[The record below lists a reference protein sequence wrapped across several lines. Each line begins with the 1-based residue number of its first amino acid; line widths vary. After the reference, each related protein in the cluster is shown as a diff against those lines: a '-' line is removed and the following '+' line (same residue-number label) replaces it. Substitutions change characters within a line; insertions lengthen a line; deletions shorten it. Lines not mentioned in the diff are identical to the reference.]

1 MVKPSKFLFTVT
13 YPNSMSSISNY
24 YVDYFG
30 PWALIA
36 GASEGIG
43 AAFAEEL
50 ASKGINV
57 VLVARSKDILNKL
70 VKKIEKQYSVQVK
83 VIVQDLTSKKML
95 DEISKKTKNLEIGFL
110 VVNAALSPIGL
121 FHNTTEE
128 LHNKV
133 IDLNC
138 RSPMLLSYYFGKEMK
153 TRGKGGIIL
162 ISSLAGLQ
170 GNPIHTHYSATR
182 GYVINLAEGLWD
194 EMKNFGV
201 KVMVC
206 QAGPTKTPNWG
217 RSTPKEPLSVR
228 MIILEP
234 KKVAQQAI
242 RAIKRRRKPYFVPG
256 FLNRMF
262 SFFLQHTTTRKQ
274 RVKLM
279 GSVARKM
286 YGEEKNYSNK

>member
-1 MVKPSKFLFTVT
+1 
-13 YPNSMSSISNY
+13 MSSISNY
-24 YVDYFG
+24 YVEYFG
-30 PWALIA
+30 PWALVA

-50 ASKGINV
+50 ASKGLNI
-57 VLVARSKDILNKL
+57 VLVARNEDILNEL
-70 VKKIEKQYSVQVK
+70 AKKIEKHYGVQVK
-83 VIVQDLTSKKML
+83 VIVQDLTADNML
-95 DEISKKTKNLEIGFL
+95 DEITKKTKNLEIGFL
-110 VVNAALSPIGL
+110 IVNAALSPIGL
-121 FHNTTEE
+121 FHNASEE

-138 RSPMLLSYYFGKEMK
+138 RSPMLLSYYYGKIMK
-153 TRGKGGIIL
+153 AQGKGGIIL

-194 EMKNFGV
+194 EMREYGV

-217 RSTPKEPLSVR
+217 RSTPKEPLSVK
-228 MIILEP
+228 MIILKPEI
-234 KKVAQQAI
+234 VAQQAI
-242 RAIKRRRKPYFVPG
+242 KAIKRRRKPYFVPG
-256 FLNRMF
+256 FLNRM
-262 SFFLQHTTTRKQ
+262 SSWFLQHTFTRKQ
-274 RVKLM
+274 RIKLM

-286 YGEEKNYSNK
+286 YGEEKNYTNK